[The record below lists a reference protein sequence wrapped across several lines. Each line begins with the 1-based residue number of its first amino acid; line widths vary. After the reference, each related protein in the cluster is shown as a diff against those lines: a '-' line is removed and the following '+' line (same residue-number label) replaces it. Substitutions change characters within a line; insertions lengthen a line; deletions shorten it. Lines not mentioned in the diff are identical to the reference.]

1 MFPARLLKSHRRL
14 NLCFSAFQC
23 LPVFWRRPCSCR
35 SLKTLSWK
43 ARPCLTLSAHHT
55 PVGAH
60 LLAAPSG
67 SFRPRL
73 PTATLVSLST
83 PSFHCRA
90 RCCLTH
96 RLAPAPQSASW
107 SSAQERLPTLSST
120 VSLQASDHDL
130 HLRKIT
136 HGCSE
141 FPSTLNSQPFSV
153 SLCSIYKPRR
163 KAQHGVCGLCV
174 INSRNLS
181 LFCK

>member
-1 MFPARLLKSHRRL
+1 M
-14 NLCFSAFQC
+14 
-23 LPVFWRRPCSCR
+23 FWRRPRSCR

-136 HGCSE
+136 LTAAQN
-141 FPSTLNSQPFSV
+141 FPQHSTHSPFQCPFVPSINQGERLSMVFVGFASSILGICPCSV
-153 SLCSIYKPRR
+153 SDVMP
-163 KAQHGVCGLCV
+163 QGLCTC
-174 INSRNLS
+174 SPAGK
-181 LFCK
+181 FFP